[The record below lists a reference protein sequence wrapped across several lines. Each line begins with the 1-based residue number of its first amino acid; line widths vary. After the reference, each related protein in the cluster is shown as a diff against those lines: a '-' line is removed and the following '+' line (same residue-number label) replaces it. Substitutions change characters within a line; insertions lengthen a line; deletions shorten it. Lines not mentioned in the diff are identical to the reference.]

1 MTDNALGLNSFQI
14 GASAAVLNVVVRR
27 VTSVFVLC
35 LYIPLTDVKPL
46 IDLLIKNKQ
55 AHASL

>member
-27 VTSVFVLC
+27 VTSVCVVLVTG
-35 LYIPLTDVKPL
+35 PRNSP
-46 IDLLIKNKQ
+46 
-55 AHASL
+55 